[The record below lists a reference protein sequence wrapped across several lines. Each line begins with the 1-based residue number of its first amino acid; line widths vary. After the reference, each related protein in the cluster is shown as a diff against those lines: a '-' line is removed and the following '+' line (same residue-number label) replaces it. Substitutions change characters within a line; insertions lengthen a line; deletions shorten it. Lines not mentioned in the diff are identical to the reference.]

1 MKANETYTPG
11 PWHWNRHQSDW
22 WITEHTSD
30 LTICNLLEHVS
41 VLGKNQ
47 TEANAR
53 LIASAPELL
62 AALEELTLRAGIAL
76 DYAIQGKT
84 ETRWTAKDGIATP
97 GQLATN
103 NTMIRSVAL
112 ARAAIAKAKGVE

>member
-1 MKANETYTPG
+1 MKANDTHTPG
-11 PWHWNRHQSDW
+11 PWRTGDMFN
-22 WITEHTSD
+22 
-30 LTICNLLEHVS
+30 TIFGPPNGRPCPEIVATVHR
-41 VLGKNQ
+41 GMR
-47 TEANAR
+47 ANAR
-53 LIASAPELL
+53 LVAAAPELL

-103 NTMIRSVAL
+103 DTMIRSVAL
-112 ARAAIAKAKGVE
+112 ARAAIAKAKGAA